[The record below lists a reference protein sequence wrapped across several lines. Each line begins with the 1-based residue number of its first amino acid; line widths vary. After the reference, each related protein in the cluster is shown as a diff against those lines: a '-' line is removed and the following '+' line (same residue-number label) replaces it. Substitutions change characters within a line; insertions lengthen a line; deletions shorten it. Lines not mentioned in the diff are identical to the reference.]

1 MEYIDSIIALF
12 PAVAV
17 TAILIRYIVEAGK
30 KLKIEFVIKNP
41 GRTQAVLNAIAWL
54 GMGLAAHFGVEGQAM
69 EVIRRLTD
77 AWPSV
82 SGLLELVVPMFLSIL
97 ATKFAHTQLKKTEA
111 KVPPKS
117 EGKQAAPAPAQ
128 PTTAPAYGQT

>member
-1 MEYIDSIIALF
+1 MEYIDSIISLF

-30 KLKIEFVIKNP
+30 KLKIAWVIKNP
-41 GRTQAVLNAIAWL
+41 GRTQAILNAIAWL
-54 GMGLAAHFGVEGQAM
+54 GMGLAAHFGVEGQVM

-82 SGLLELVVPMFLSIL
+82 VGLLELVVPMFLSIL

-111 KVPPKS
+111 TVPPKS
-117 EGKQAAPAPAQ
+117 EAKSAAPAQ
-128 PTTAPAYGQT
+128 PATAPAYGQTN